1 MSSQRFQRFLL
12 LIATCLFSSLCLP
25 MDAQNSQ
32 PPAQSDFPVLRIST
46 REVVLDVVARDQHN
60 NPVAN
65 LTASDLQVFERGNG
79 KELNPKRIRSIRV
92 IDPHRDASR
101 AGATDSGFRISSGAV
116 CALNSTT
123 HYEIAIAA
131 SDEPGFHQILV
142 NTTRAKVTLSFRH
155 RYYVGQTANDSHPED
170 RTAGDESRA
179 LREAACFHS
188 LTPPTL
194 SITAHPI
201 ASTGE
206 KSARYSVIVR
216 PESLTSIGL
225 DGTNSHVQ
233 LDFGMCTFDATGA
246 LVQYLRSSVD
256 RQLTAAD
263 LDRVQN
269 RGLVNLL
276 EIPSDPPPLARFAV
290 RDRVTG
296 NLGVVDVA
304 LPVSLTAQ
312 FDSGAGLRR
321 PTGSIISF
329 GVVTPREGTFCGDV
343 YELPKGTSALPD
355 YWSLEPVGSVY
366 TDALTV
372 PNQDITIAGG
382 IPGVTRSNTWFG
394 VDYYGEFFVKKAGKY
409 EFELRSDDGSR
420 LEIDNQPVINLNGVH
435 QDIAKTEHVHLSAGL
450 HTIHVPYF
458 QGPPSALAL
467 VLRIKPPGESM
478 EPFNITE
485 FAPPAV
491 KP

>member
-1 MSSQRFQRFLL
+1 MPSQRFRRFLL
-12 LIATCLFSSLCLP
+12 SLAPCFLAALCLP
-25 MDAQNSQ
+25 LAAQNTQ
-32 PPAQSDFPVLRIST
+32 PPAQSDFPVLRVTT

-79 KELNPKRIRSIRV
+79 IEVKPKRIRSIRV
-92 IDPHRDASR
+92 IDPRHDASR

-123 HYEIAIAA
+123 HYEIAIEA
-131 SDEPGFHQILV
+131 SDEPGFHQVQV
-142 NTTRAKVTLSFRH
+142 NTTRKKVTLSFRH
-155 RYYVGQTANDSHPED
+155 RYYVGATAGDSHPED
-170 RTAGDESRA
+170 RKPDDGTRA

-194 SITAHPI
+194 SITAHPM
-201 ASTGE
+201 ASAGE
-206 KSARYSVIVR
+206 KSARYSVTVR
-216 PESLTSIGL
+216 PESLAGIGL
-225 DGTNSHVQ
+225 DGTNNRVQ

-256 RQLTAAD
+256 RVLTGAD
-263 LDRVQN
+263 LDRVQS
-269 RGLVNLL
+269 RGLVNQLQ
-276 EIPSDPPPLARFAV
+276 IPSDPPPLARFAV

-304 LPVSLTAQ
+304 LPVSLSAQ
-312 FDSGAGLRR
+312 AGSAAALPR
-321 PTGSIISF
+321 PHGSILSF

-343 YELPKGTSALPD
+343 YELPAGTSALPD
-355 YWSLEPVGSVY
+355 FWSLEPVGSVY

-382 IPGVTRSNTWFG
+382 IPGVTRNNTWFG
-394 VDYYGEFFVKKAGKY
+394 VDYYGEFYIKKAGRY
-409 EFELRSDDGSR
+409 EFELQSDDGSR
-420 LEIDNQPVINLNGVH
+420 LEIDNQPVIDLDGVH
-435 QDIAKTEHVHLSAGL
+435 QDIAKTGHVHLGEGL

-458 QGPPSALAL
+458 QGPPISLAL
-467 VLRIKPPGESM
+467 VLRIKPPGQPM

-485 FAPPAV
+485 FAAPAAR
-491 KP
+491 P